1 MGKMGRRVGVSA
13 IVILLFTA
21 ALSAQETTASLRGTV
36 FDATGARVP
45 SAKVTAIQS
54 ETGFTRTGDSDA
66 NGDYLLVLLPIGH
79 YRLQVTAK
87 GFRNYVQ
94 EGIGLWVYHGAQI
107 GRAHRR

>member
-1 MGKMGRRVGVSA
+1 MGKQVSRIGVSA
-13 IVILLFTA
+13 MVILLFTA

-45 SAKVTAIQS
+45 SAVVTVVQN
-54 ETGFTRTGDSDA
+54 ETGFTRSSASDS

-79 YRLQVTAK
+79 YRLEVAAK

-94 EGIGLWVYHGAQI
+94 EGKPAHGP
-107 GRAHRR
+107 GS

>member
-66 NGDYLLVLLPIGH
+66 N
-79 YRLQVTAK
+79 
-87 GFRNYVQ
+87 
-94 EGIGLWVYHGAQI
+94 
-107 GRAHRR
+107 RRRDQPPQ